1 VSWEDGVLGGLFALL
16 AAVTFAWTNA
26 TVRRG
31 VVSGTAVQATTLSI
45 PIGLP
50 IFFTALVVSG
60 QPGLMAELPLRSTL
74 VFAAVGISHF
84 IIGRYCNYRALAAI
98 GTNLAGPVMQ
108 FSLVVSLVLAIA
120 FLGETLTPL
129 RILGIVLILAG
140 PTIVS
145 RDRSKG
151 SAAPLQSTFTPRLAE
166 GYVFALLGSI
176 CYGASPV
183 LVRYAVAGQGLAA
196 SLAGGV
202 IASAAATAVML
213 ILLPLPGHWREVR
226 AVRPQDAKW
235 FVTSGILVYLSQ
247 IFAYMAV
254 AVAPVTLTAPIIA
267 LANVF
272 RIYLSRLL
280 NPEHEVFGPDV
291 IWATAVS
298 FLGVIALTASTEVL
312 PLPPA
317 WSAFLAWHWP

>member
-1 VSWEDGVLGGLFALL
+1 
-16 AAVTFAWTNA
+16 
-26 TVRRG
+26 
-31 VVSGTAVQATTLSI
+31 
-45 PIGLP
+45 
-50 IFFTALVVSG
+50 
-60 QPGLMAELPLRSTL
+60 
-74 VFAAVGISHF
+74 
-84 IIGRYCNYRALAAI
+84 
-98 GTNLAGPVMQ
+98 
-108 FSLVVSLVLAIA
+108 
-120 FLGETLTPL
+120 L

-151 SAAPLQSTFTPRLAE
+151 SATPLQSTFTPRLAE
-166 GYVFALLGSI
+166 GYAFALLGSI

-226 AVRPQDAKW
+226 AVRPQEAKW

>member
-1 VSWEDGVLGGLFALL
+1 VLGGLFALL

-50 IFFTALVVSG
+50 IFFAALVVSG

-145 RDRSKG
+145 RDRTKG
-151 SAAPLQSTFTPRLAE
+151 SATPLQSTFTPRLAE

>member
-1 VSWEDGVLGGLFALL
+1 VLGGLFALL

-31 VVSGTAVQATTLSI
+31 VVNGTAVQATTLSI

-50 IFFTALVVSG
+50 IFFAALLLSG
-60 QPGLMAELPLRSTL
+60 QPGLVAELSVRSTL

-140 PTIVS
+140 PALMS
-145 RDRSKG
+145 RDRGK
-151 SAAPLQSTFTPRLAE
+151 APPTPEQSVFTPRLAE
-166 GYVFALLGSI
+166 GYAFAFLGSI

-202 IASAAATAVML
+202 IGSAAATAVML
-213 ILLPLPGHWREVR
+213 ALLLLPGHWREVR
-226 AVRPQDAKW
+226 TVSPKAAKW

-254 AVAPVTLTAPIIA
+254 AIAPVTLTAPIIA

-298 FLGVIALTASTEVL
+298 FLGVIALTASAEVL

>member
-1 VSWEDGVLGGLFALL
+1 VLGGLFALL

-50 IFFTALVVSG
+50 IFFAALLLSG
-60 QPGLMAELPLRSTL
+60 QPGLVAELPLRSTL
-74 VFAAVGISHF
+74 AFAVVGISHF
-84 IIGRYCNYRALAAI
+84 IIGRYCNYRSLAAI

-108 FSLVVSLVLAIA
+108 FGLVVSLVLAIA
-120 FLGETLTPL
+120 FLGETLTPMK
-129 RILGIVLILAG
+129 ILGIVLIIAG
-140 PTIVS
+140 PMIVS
-145 RDRSKG
+145 RDRG
-151 SAAPLQSTFTPRLAE
+151 RAPPAAEQLAFTPRLAE
-166 GYVFALLGSI
+166 GYAFAFLGSI

-202 IASAAATAVML
+202 IASAAATVVML
-213 ILLPLPGHWREVR
+213 ALLLLPGHWREVR
-226 AVRPQDAKW
+226 TVSPKAAKW

-254 AVAPVTLTAPIIA
+254 AVAPVTLVAPIIA

-272 RIYLSRLL
+272 RIYLSHVL

-312 PLPPA
+312 LLPPA
-317 WSAFLAWHWP
+317 WAAFLAWHWP

>member
-1 VSWEDGVLGGLFALL
+1 MLGGLFALL

-31 VVSGTAVQATTLSI
+31 VVTGTAVQATALSI

-50 IFFTALVVSG
+50 IFFAALLLSG
-60 QPGLMAELPLRSTL
+60 QPGLVAELPVRSTL
-74 VFAAVGISHF
+74 AFAVVGITHF
-84 IIGRYCNYRALAAI
+84 IIGRYCNYRSLAAI

-108 FSLVVSLVLAIA
+108 FGLVVSLVLAIA
-120 FLGETLTPL
+120 FLGETLTPM
-129 RILGIVLILAG
+129 RILGIVLIIAG
-140 PTIVS
+140 PMIVS
-145 RDRSKG
+145 RDRG
-151 SAAPLQSTFTPRLAE
+151 RAPPAAEQLAFTPRLAE
-166 GYVFALLGSI
+166 GYAFALLGSI

-202 IASAAATAVML
+202 IASAAATVVML
-213 ILLPLPGHWREVR
+213 ALLLMPGHWREVR
-226 AVRPQDAKW
+226 TVSPKAAKW

-254 AVAPVTLTAPIIA
+254 AVAPVTLAAPIIA

-272 RIYLSRLL
+272 RIYLSRVL
-280 NPEHEVFGPDV
+280 NPEHEVFGPEV

-317 WSAFLAWHWP
+317 WAALLAWHWP

>member
-1 VSWEDGVLGGLFALL
+1 VLGGLFALL

-50 IFFTALVVSG
+50 IFFAALLLSG
-60 QPGLMAELPLRSTL
+60 QPGLVAELSVRSTL

-140 PTIVS
+140 PALMS
-145 RDRSKG
+145 RDRGK
-151 SAAPLQSTFTPRLAE
+151 APPTPEQSVFTPRLAE
-166 GYVFALLGSI
+166 GYAFAFLGSI

-202 IASAAATAVML
+202 IGSAAATAVML
-213 ILLPLPGHWREVR
+213 ALLLLPGHWREVR
-226 AVRPQDAKW
+226 TVSPKAAKW

-254 AVAPVTLTAPIIA
+254 AIAPVTLTAPIIA

-280 NPEHEVFGPDV
+280 NPGHEVFGPDV

-298 FLGVIALTASTEVL
+298 FLGVIALTASAEVL

>member
-1 VSWEDGVLGGLFALL
+1 MLGGLFALL

-50 IFFTALVVSG
+50 IFFAALVVSG

-84 IIGRYCNYRALAAI
+84 IIGRYCNYRPLAAI

-145 RDRSKG
+145 RDRTKG
-151 SAAPLQSTFTPRLAE
+151 SATPLQSTFTPRLAE

-226 AVRPQDAKW
+226 AAPARRQMVRDIGH
-235 FVTSGILVYLSQ
+235 SGLP
-247 IFAYMAV
+247 V
-254 AVAPVTLTAPIIA
+254 ADICLHGSSHRAGDTDGSDHRARQRISHLPVA
-267 LANVF
+267 LAQ
-272 RIYLSRLL
+272 S
-280 NPEHEVFGPDV
+280 G
-291 IWATAVS
+291 A
-298 FLGVIALTASTEVL
+298 
-312 PLPPA
+312 
-317 WSAFLAWHWP
+317 

>member
-1 VSWEDGVLGGLFALL
+1 VLGGLFALL

-50 IFFTALVVSG
+50 IFFAALLLSG
-60 QPGLMAELPLRSTL
+60 QPGLVAELSVRSTL

-140 PTIVS
+140 PALMS
-145 RDRSKG
+145 RDRGK
-151 SAAPLQSTFTPRLAE
+151 APPTPEQSVFTPRLAE
-166 GYVFALLGSI
+166 GYAFAFLGSI

-202 IASAAATAVML
+202 IGSAAATAVML
-213 ILLPLPGHWREVR
+213 ALLLLPGHWREVR
-226 AVRPQDAKW
+226 TVSPKAAKW

-254 AVAPVTLTAPIIA
+254 AIAPVTLTAPIIA

-298 FLGVIALTASTEVL
+298 FLGVIALTASAEVL